1 MADCLKKIFCIKPE
15 PMTEETFVSN
25 ALYPSA
31 PLMMDM
37 DNPDIVSG
45 LRFSQACSYH
55 QQYAANPI
63 VSDTY
68 DSPAVYGQPVDYDD
82 LRALDWD
89 HSRSARY
96 RWAKGTAGYFLQGVR
111 YYGRVTWLS
120 LR

>member
-37 DNPDIVSG
+37 DDAVVSG
-45 LRFSQACSYH
+45 LRFSQACSNH
-55 QQYAANPI
+55 QQYAGKPA
-63 VSDTY
+63 VSDT
-68 DSPAVYGQPVDYDD
+68 DDIPAVYGQALAGDD